1 MITTRRSIKIPGRKS
16 PKASGK
22 KSGAHPSNAF
32 FRSAGSGFFMAASES
47 DSTFFQ
53 PKLTT
58 GQPGDKFER
67 EADSVADKVTT
78 NQPSGSIVQQPAI
91 SAVQKA
97 DLKEEEKPVQK
108 AEEKREEERPIQK
121 AEEKKEEEKP
131 VQKADEK
138 KEEERPVQ
146 KAEKKEEDKPVQM
159 VEEKEERE
167 EEGVQKKEEAPAR
180 QDGNAWVGE
189 QLSKQN
195 GNGTPLS
202 GQLKDHME
210 SSFGTSF
217 EKVRIH
223 NNTEAANMSKAIGA
237 KAFTHGNDI
246 YFNTGYFAPYSQTGK
261 HLLAHELTHVV
272 QQSGGKQG
280 NANPVQAGTS
290 LHREVELDPVTRNPT
305 GNYLFRIGPNLTPE
319 FFRRFK
325 QYVADG
331 SLTDDELNRL
341 RLYAIAHRGTLT
353 QEEKLLMAAGLDAAN
368 HPAVGAHATGPLS
381 LPMANI
387 TPANRDHVNNI
398 GRATLSPAYEA
409 MVLRAIMA
417 MLNGNFEEAATEMAN
432 IQEGAIQEILAIGG
446 RSWTNQ
452 AENLVAFLEINNI
465 HPLPVLNAMYNAA
478 SDSTSGDQVMAG
490 IVYATA
496 SHAGHSTTAQIGS
509 GSIKVDALVP
519 SALRALTGNRGG
531 DAFYV
536 PAGVNDRLKADTLY
550 VPTSLDILNVVQ
562 RALVIHELTH
572 AMDDA
577 ASVGVSVSPQINL
590 EATAYRSQVRY
601 IMDQLLATPADDLDM
616 EVVRTRRMADS
627 ALFQWA
633 YAVEARANQARYEAI
648 AKRILLQSSTVSEAD
663 FTRVMGMPLADV
675 DARLRNAILSL
686 PQYSGNPNVVIDG
699 LRGQSIL
706 DHVN

>member
-1 MITTRRSIKIPGRKS
+1 MKSNVFRRISR
-16 PKASGK
+16 GK
-22 KSGAHPSNAF
+22 KSRTTAKKSPGFSSNGTGAF
-32 FRSAGSGFFMAASES
+32 FQSSPAGIYGGQPESSAA
-47 DSTFFQ
+47 FFQ

-67 EADSVADKVTT
+67 EADSVADKVTS
-78 NQPSGSIVQQPAI
+78 NQPSGSLINQPAI

-97 DLKEEEKPVQK
+97 DLKEEDKPVQK
-108 AEEKREEERPIQK
+108 VEEKQEEEKPIQK
-121 AEEKKEEEKP
+121 EEEKEKKEEEP
-131 VQKADEK
+131 VQAKQDS
-138 KEEERPVQ
+138 
-146 KAEKKEEDKPVQM
+146 
-159 VEEKEERE
+159 
-167 EEGVQKKEEAPAR
+167 PAR
-180 QDGNAWVGE
+180 QNGTEFVSE
-189 QLSKQN
+189 QLRQKSS
-195 GNGTPLS
+195 NGTPLP
-202 GQLKDHME
+202 GHILGEME
-210 SSFGTSF
+210 ASFGTGFSH
-217 EKVRIH
+217 VRIH
-223 NNTEAANMSKAIGA
+223 AGGQASQMSKAIGA
-237 KAFTHGNDI
+237 KAFTHGQDI
-246 YFNTGYFAPYSQTGK
+246 YFNSGYFAPNSQSGK

-272 QQSGGKQG
+272 QQSGGKMG
-280 NANPVQAGTS
+280 NTNSPAGNS
-290 LHREVELDPVTRNPT
+290 SIHREVELDPVTRNPT
-305 GNYLFRIGPNLTPE
+305 GNYLFRIGANLTPE
-319 FFRRFK
+319 FFRRLK

-341 RLYAIAHRGTLT
+341 RLFGLANRGTLT
-353 QEEKLLMAAGLDAAN
+353 QEEKLLMAAGLDAPN
-368 HPAVGAHATGPLS
+368 HPAIAAHTTGPLS

-387 TPANRDHVNNI
+387 TRANRDHVNNM

-409 MVLRAIMA
+409 MILRAIMA
-417 MLNGNFEEAATEMAN
+417 LVNGNFEDAATEMAN
-432 IQEGAIQEILAIGG
+432 LQEGAIQEILAVGG
-446 RSWTNQ
+446 RSWINQ
-452 AENLVAFLEINNI
+452 AENLVAFIEINNI

-478 SDSTSGDQVMAG
+478 SDSSSGDQVMAG

-496 SHAGHSTTAQIGS
+496 SHAGHSTAAQIAS
-509 GSIKVDALVP
+509 GSIKVDALIP

-562 RALVIHELTH
+562 RALIIHELTH

-577 ASVGVSVSPQINL
+577 AAVGVSASPQINL
-590 EATAYRSQVRY
+590 ETTAYRSQVRY

-616 EVVRTRRMADS
+616 EVARTRRMADS

-648 AKRILLQSSTVSEAD
+648 AKRILLQSATVSEAD

-686 PQYSGNPNVVIDG
+686 PQYSGNPNIVIDG
-699 LRGQSIL
+699 LKGQSIL